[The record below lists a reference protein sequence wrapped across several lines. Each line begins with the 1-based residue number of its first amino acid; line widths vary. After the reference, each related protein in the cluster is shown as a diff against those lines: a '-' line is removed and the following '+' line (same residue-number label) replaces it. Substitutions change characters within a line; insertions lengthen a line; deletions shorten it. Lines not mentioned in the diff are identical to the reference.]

1 MIYRLLAFLLL
12 SSTAFSQIT
21 TEAETRYRVDGIQG
35 WQIVEDVVF
44 APKDSKPKLV
54 AVGWVTV
61 DSEAAIIKI
70 KAETEKRVRL
80 EVKQFTSNQFAV
92 LGTGKIWIDVTAVDF
107 EKQIFDQ
114 NSFVIEVEGSPDP
127 EPEPPDPEPEPEP
140 DDSEVPED
148 KFDNLGQRIDSQATA
163 DNLQLDLRNRHAEIY
178 ETASKKMEDRQ
189 LVRTADVKAYVQ
201 TETAKLTRDT
211 SWTKTVDIIT
221 KSANDLSPLSWADT
235 ILWYKAVAAGLRGGR

>member
-12 SSTAFSQIT
+12 SSTALGQIT

-114 NSFVIEVEGSPDP
+114 DSFVIDVEGSPEP
-127 EPEPPDPEPEPEP
+127 EPEPPGPDPEPEP

-178 ETASKKMEDRQ
+178 ASAAKKMEERQ
-189 LVRTADVKAYVQ
+189 LVRTSDVKEYTQ
-201 TETAKLTRDT
+201 SELAKLQRDT
-211 SWTKTVDIIT
+211 SWTKTIDIIT
-221 KSANDLSPLSWADT
+221 KSANNLSPLSWADT